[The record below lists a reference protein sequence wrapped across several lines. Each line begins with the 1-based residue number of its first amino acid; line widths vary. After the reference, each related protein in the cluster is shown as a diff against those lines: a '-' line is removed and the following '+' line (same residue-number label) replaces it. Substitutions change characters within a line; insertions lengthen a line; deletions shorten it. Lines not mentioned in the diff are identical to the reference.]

1 MYKAT
6 YKSPQVEA
14 MLTAFTGVDRVKT
27 IESGHCT
34 HCFMKVSG
42 FDTDI
47 YLQEYLISGY
57 CQTCQDKFILGAEI
71 E

>member
-6 YKSPQVEA
+6 NKSPQVEN
-14 MLTAFTGVDRVKT
+14 MLTALTGVDRVKT

-34 HCFMKVSG
+34 QCSMEVSG

-57 CQTCQDKFILGAEI
+57 CQSCQDKFILGVSE
-71 E
+71 

>member
-1 MYKAT
+1 MI
-6 YKSPQVEA
+6 
-14 MLTAFTGVDRVKT
+14 TALTGVDRVTT

-34 HCFMKVSG
+34 HCSMKVSG

-57 CQTCQDKFILGAEI
+57 CQSCQELILLIKSTLGVSE
-71 E
+71 

>member
-6 YKSPQVEA
+6 YKSPQVEK
-14 MLTAFTGVDRVKT
+14 MLTALTGVDRVKT

-34 HCFMKVSG
+34 QCSIKVSG

-57 CQTCQDKFILGAEI
+57 CQNCQDKFILGVSE
-71 E
+71 

>member
-6 YKSPQVEA
+6 YKSPHVQN
-14 MLTAFTGVDRVKT
+14 MLTALTGVDRVKT

-34 HCFMKVSG
+34 QCSIKVSG

-57 CQTCQDKFILGAEI
+57 CQSCQDKFILGVSE
-71 E
+71 